1 MRKGARWYSM
11 EMAGIVCYTGAG
23 IIKCA
28 RELVEQIGRPLELD
42 TDGIWCVLPASFPE
56 NYVVKTKHE
65 KKKKVTISYPGAV
78 LNIMVQDNN
87 TNDQYHELTDADGLK
102 YTVRNE
108 NSIFFEVDGP
118 YLAMILPAS
127 KEEGKKLK
135 KRYAVFNFDGSLAE
149 LKGFEVKRRGELQII
164 KIFQSTVFEA
174 FLKGD
179 SLETCFEAVAKV
191 ADYWL
196 DVLYSKGANMPDSE
210 LFELI
215 AENKSMSK
223 TLEEYGSQKSTSI
236 STARRLAEF
245 LGDQM
250 VKDAGLSCRYI
261 ISKKPEGAPVTER
274 AIPLAIFES
283 EPAVRRH
290 YLRRWLKDNTMTDFD
305 IRKVLDWNYY
315 IERLG
320 GTIQKIITIPAA
332 LQSVPNPV
340 PRIQHPDWLHKKIME
355 KNDTLKQRKINEMFK
370 VSAKPKPSAAVP
382 MEEEGEED
390 LFANSVSDIEDV
402 GNKSSRTPL
411 GLKNVAVTHKRK
423 RDDAPS
429 AVAVD
434 DHLTKSWRQA
444 LGNPPPR
451 SKVKEWIAFQ
461 KKKWE
466 YQAKQK
472 RASSSGK
479 RAKTNSRGGG
489 DDDDDGAG
497 FAGGGVIRS
506 GPRATLGGFL
516 RRTQRTLL
524 DTPWQVIQV
533 VETGARGGGLF
544 KVWAMVGSDLHC
556 IKLAVPRIFYVN
568 QRTAKEEGG
577 SNALWRKVQKTLP
590 RSHPALNLYE
600 YRVPE
605 ELFRAHAS
613 DLVTDLST
621 PDIEGI
627 YETQVP
633 LDFRVLVDLG
643 CLCAVDKQR
652 ARELARASADVD
664 TFELGWMQFKTLAQY
679 HYLPERSFRTI
690 YFYHHKVG
698 NKALL
703 GLFVPTAKKASVFVV
718 DTVRSNQMPNL
729 NAMYNSER
737 GAYASKGGTEG
748 KVPEGD
754 YAFEVRVETDLR
766 QVHRQIQRLL
776 TAYREEKRGPTLLV
790 VQSCSDF
797 PTLTSA
803 MPVMSD
809 FPMVPIHVSDSDTLY
824 NVLDWQRKGA
834 QYMLRHYLKSDAYL
848 QATIEQCRYFHVP
861 VGNLPRD
868 NTAFGADL
876 FYARHLRKQNFV
888 LWCSPSDKP
897 DLGGK
902 EADDN
907 RLLTETDDALSSI
920 MVNSPGAYRTVC
932 VEIELDALA
941 VNTLLQSHHV
951 NDIEGTTGSVAFDT
965 MPQVGDN

>member
-1 MRKGARWYSM
+1 
-11 EMAGIVCYTGAG
+11 
-23 IIKCA
+23 
-28 RELVEQIGRPLELD
+28 
-42 TDGIWCVLPASFPE
+42 
-56 NYVVKTKHE
+56 
-65 KKKKVTISYPGAV
+65 
-78 LNIMVQDNN
+78 
-87 TNDQYHELTDADGLK
+87 
-102 YTVRNE
+102 
-108 NSIFFEVDGP
+108 
-118 YLAMILPAS
+118 
-127 KEEGKKLK
+127 
-135 KRYAVFNFDGSLAE
+135 
-149 LKGFEVKRRGELQII
+149 
-164 KIFQSTVFEA
+164 
-174 FLKGD
+174 
-179 SLETCFEAVAKV
+179 
-191 ADYWL
+191 
-196 DVLYSKGANMPDSE
+196 
-210 LFELI
+210 
-215 AENKSMSK
+215 
-223 TLEEYGSQKSTSI
+223 
-236 STARRLAEF
+236 
-245 LGDQM
+245 M

-283 EPAVRRH
+283 EPAVRKH

-320 GTIQKIITIPAA
+320 GTIMKIITIPAA

-340 PRIQHPDWLHKKIME
+340 PRVRHPDWLHKKIMQ
-355 KNDTLKQRKINEMFK
+355 KNDPLKQRKINQMFTI
-370 VSAKPKPSAAVP
+370 SAKAKSADVPSPDDV
-382 MEEEGEED
+382 EEEEED
-390 LFANSVSDIEDV
+390 LFANVVSDIEDV
-402 GNKSSRTPL
+402 GKNSGGRTPL

-423 RDDAPS
+423 RDDPPPA
-429 AVAVD
+429 AAAAAAGD
-434 DHLTKSWRQA
+434 DHLNKSWRQS

-451 SKVKEWIAFQ
+451 SMVREWIAFQ

-472 RASSSGK
+472 EASSRGK
-479 RAKTNSRGGG
+479 RAKTNARGGDG
-489 DDDDDGAG
+489 DDDDDVGAG

-533 VETGARGGGLF
+533 VETGAKSGLF

-568 QRTAKEEGG
+568 QRTAKEESAGA
-577 SNALWRKVQKTLP
+577 ALWRKVQKTLP
-590 RSHPALNLYE
+590 RSHPVLNLYE

-652 ARELARASADVD
+652 ARELAKASAADVD
-664 TFELGWMQFKTLAQY
+664 TFELGWMQFKTLAHY
-679 HYLPERSFRTI
+679 HYLPERSFRTV

-703 GLFVPTAKKASVFVV
+703 GLFVPTSKKASVFVV

-729 NAMYNSER
+729 NAMYGSER
-737 GAYASKGGTEG
+737 SAYINKGGTEG

-797 PTLTSA
+797 QVHTL
-803 MPVMSD
+803 D
-809 FPMVPIHVSDSDTLY
+809 EIFP
-824 NVLDWQRKGA
+824 
-834 QYMLRHYLKSDAYL
+834 
-848 QATIEQCRYFHVP
+848 
-861 VGNLPRD
+861 
-868 NTAFGADL
+868 
-876 FYARHLRKQNFV
+876 
-888 LWCSPSDKP
+888 
-897 DLGGK
+897 
-902 EADDN
+902 
-907 RLLTETDDALSSI
+907 
-920 MVNSPGAYRTVC
+920 
-932 VEIELDALA
+932 
-941 VNTLLQSHHV
+941 
-951 NDIEGTTGSVAFDT
+951 
-965 MPQVGDN
+965 

>member
-1 MRKGARWYSM
+1 
-11 EMAGIVCYTGAG
+11 
-23 IIKCA
+23 
-28 RELVEQIGRPLELD
+28 
-42 TDGIWCVLPASFPE
+42 
-56 NYVVKTKHE
+56 
-65 KKKKVTISYPGAV
+65 
-78 LNIMVQDNN
+78 
-87 TNDQYHELTDADGLK
+87 
-102 YTVRNE
+102 
-108 NSIFFEVDGP
+108 
-118 YLAMILPAS
+118 
-127 KEEGKKLK
+127 
-135 KRYAVFNFDGSLAE
+135 
-149 LKGFEVKRRGELQII
+149 
-164 KIFQSTVFEA
+164 
-174 FLKGD
+174 
-179 SLETCFEAVAKV
+179 
-191 ADYWL
+191 
-196 DVLYSKGANMPDSE
+196 
-210 LFELI
+210 
-215 AENKSMSK
+215 
-223 TLEEYGSQKSTSI
+223 
-236 STARRLAEF
+236 
-245 LGDQM
+245 M

-355 KNDTLKQRKINEMFK
+355 KNDTLKQRKINEMFT
-370 VSAKPKPSAAVP
+370 VSAKPKSTAAPSPDGV
-382 MEEEGEED
+382 EEGEED
-390 LFANSVSDIEDV
+390 LFANVVSDIEDV
-402 GNKSSRTPL
+402 GKKSGRTPL

-423 RDDAPS
+423 RDDPPHAAAEKAS
-429 AVAVD
+429 D
-434 DHLTKSWRQA
+434 DHLSKSWRQA

-451 SKVKEWIAFQ
+451 SKVREWIAFQ

-466 YQAKQK
+466 YQARQKQ
-472 RASSSGK
+472 ASSTRK
-479 RAKTNSRGGG
+479 RAKVNARG
-489 DDDDDGAG
+489 DDEDDEGAG

-533 VETGARGGGLF
+533 VETGAKGGGLF

-556 IKLAVPRIFYVN
+556 IKLSVPRIFYVN
-568 QRTAKEEGG
+568 QRTAKEESAGA
-577 SNALWRKVQKTLP
+577 ALWRKVQKTLP
-590 RSHPALNLYE
+590 RSHPVLNLYE

-664 TFELGWMQFKTLAQY
+664 TFELGWMQFKTLAHY

-703 GLFVPTAKKASVFVV
+703 GLFVPTAKKGSVFVV

-737 GAYASKGGTEG
+737 GAYINKGGTEG

-790 VQSCSDF
+790 VQSCADF
-797 PTLTSA
+797 QVCWTRFSNQNSAIVLTVNHGLFYPFQTLTSA

-907 RLLTETDDALSSI
+907 RLLTETDDTLSSI

-951 NDIEGTTGSVAFDT
+951 NDIEGTAGSVAFDT
-965 MPQVGDN
+965 MPQVCAIFFMGHETGNYIDGLRNKLYK